1 MKSDRKLSPDVIYEM
16 VAKVGFRKHFHLGG
30 FEATRELVELC
41 QIDRNEHVLDIG
53 CGSGRTA
60 CYIAKRYGCRVG
72 GVDLLQGMVDRAN
85 ERARREGVQDTVEF
99 QVGDAQ
105 ELPFENELFDVV
117 IGEFIT
123 GLLEDKH
130 RGVKEY
136 LRVVKPGGTIGLNEA
151 TWVKT
156 PPPTELGEYLS
167 KGFGVRGEI
176 LDSDG
181 WRELLEGAGL
191 RNIIVRTNKVDALS
205 NKTDD
210 MTDLL
215 RTLPMLL
222 YMYVRSSMFR
232 RFIQESLSIPKN
244 LLEYFGYGLYVGRK

>member
-1 MKSDRKLSPDVIYEM
+1 MRSDRKLSPDVIYEI

-30 FEATRELVELC
+30 FEATRELGELC
-41 QIDRNEHVLDIG
+41 QIDRNKHVLDVG

-60 CYIAKRYGCRVG
+60 CYIAKKYGCKVV
-72 GVDLLQGMVDRAN
+72 GVDLLQGMVNRSN
-85 ERARREGVQDTVEF
+85 ERARRESVKDRVEF
-99 QVGDAQ
+99 RLGDAQ
-105 ELPFENELFDVV
+105 ELPLENELFDVA

-130 RGVKEY
+130 RGAKEY

-151 TWVKT
+151 TWIKT
-156 PPPTELGEYLS
+156 PPPTELVEYLS
-167 KGFGVRGEI
+167 KVFGVRGEI

-205 NKTDD
+205 NKRDD
-210 MTDLL
+210 ISDLL
-215 RTLPMLL
+215 RTLPMVL

-244 LLEYFGYGLYVGRK
+244 LLEYFGYGLYVGGK

>member
-1 MKSDRKLSPDVIYEM
+1 MRSDRKLSPDVIYEM

-41 QIDRNEHVLDIG
+41 QIDRNKHVLDIG

-60 CYIAKRYGCRVG
+60 CYIAKRYGCKVL
-72 GVDLLQGMVDRAN
+72 GVDLLQGMVTRSN
-85 ERARREGVQDTVEF
+85 ERARREDVKDRVEF

-105 ELPFENELFDVV
+105 ELPFQNELFDVV

-123 GLLEDKH
+123 GLLEDKY
-130 RGVKEY
+130 RGAKEY

-151 TWVKT
+151 TWIKT
-156 PPPTELGEYLS
+156 PPPTELVGYLS
-167 KGFGVRGEI
+167 KVFGVRGEI

-205 NKTDD
+205 NKRDD
-210 MTDLL
+210 ISDLL
-215 RTLPMLL
+215 RTLPMVL

-232 RFIQESLSIPKN
+232 GFIQESLSIPKN

>member
-1 MKSDRKLSPDVIYEM
+1 MRSERKLSPEVIYEM

-41 QIDRNEHVLDIG
+41 HIDRNKHVLDIG

-60 CYIAKRYGCRVG
+60 CYIARKYGCKVV
-72 GVDLLQGMVDRAN
+72 GVDLLQGMVNRSN
-85 ERARREGVQDTVEF
+85 ERARREGVRDRVEF
-99 QVGDAQ
+99 RLGDAQ

-136 LRVVKPGGTIGLNEA
+136 LRVVKSGGTIGLNEA
-151 TWVKT
+151 TWIRT
-156 PPPTELGEYLS
+156 PPPAELVEYLS
-167 KGFGVRGEI
+167 KVFGVRGEI
-176 LDSDG
+176 LDPDG
-181 WRELLEGAGL
+181 WRELSESAGL
-191 RNIIVRTNKVDALS
+191 TDMVVRINKADALS
-205 NKTDD
+205 NKRDD
-210 MTDLL
+210 VRDLL
-215 RTLPMLL
+215 RTLPMVL
-222 YMYVRSSMFR
+222 YMYVRSPIFR